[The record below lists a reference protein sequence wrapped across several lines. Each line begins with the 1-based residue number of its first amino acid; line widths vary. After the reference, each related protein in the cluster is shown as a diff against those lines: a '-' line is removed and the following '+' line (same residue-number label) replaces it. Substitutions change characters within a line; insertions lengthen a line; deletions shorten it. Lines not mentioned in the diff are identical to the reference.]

1 VLASRYGDLKSGDRL
16 RVIDAWRARAAPMLN
31 RRVEW
36 ESGGT
41 RHSGFAE
48 NIDDDGA
55 LIVKG
60 ATGTLRIRSGEV
72 RWL

>member
-1 VLASRYGDLKSGDRL
+1 
-16 RVIDAWRARAAPMLN
+16 MLG

-36 ESGGT
+36 ESAGL
-41 RHSGFAE
+41 RHAGLAE

-55 LIVKG
+55 LIVTVG
-60 ATGTLRIRSGEV
+60 SGSLRIRSGEV